1 MKEAIKD
8 FRERLRSTGDNSVRL
23 FYYAGHG
30 VEARGQNYLIPIGAD
45 IRNEV
50 DFLTDAVPLDWVL
63 ARMESANN
71 SLNIVILD
79 ACRNNPYGEE
89 RGGSRGLAPIIAPSG
104 TFISYAAAPG
114 QAALDGEG
122 EDNSPYSA
130 ALARTL
136 VKPEL
141 QIEDVFKHVRAAVM
155 KATDNRQGPWEAG
168 SLMGEFYF
176 VETKGKP
183 NVDLALSTTPG
194 NARVRIAAD
203 CRNVTRFAV
212 SWPATNSAW
221 EIPMSYVDSAS
232 VAVSSRE
239 NAPAATPCPRSRPAD
254 RSGSSSP
261 GSPARP
267 TPSTA
272 RLPTAQVVKFFEQ
285 DFSGM
290 HRPHAD
296 FVIHFQTPSMIIH
309 YLYVA
314 RPFVRP
320 TETNVPLRILCC
332 PARSRRSTSSQH
344 AA

>member
-183 NVDLALSTTPG
+183 NVDLGTEHDSGQRPG
-194 NARVRIAAD
+194 AYRRRLPKRYTLRGLMACHEFRLGNSYVLCRFCQCCRVIPRERAS
-203 CRNVTRFAV
+203 RNAV
-212 SWPATNSAW
+212 SAL
-221 EIPMSYVDSAS
+221 
-232 VAVSSRE
+232 
-239 NAPAATPCPRSRPAD
+239 TPR
-254 RSGSSSP
+254 
-261 GSPARP
+261 
-267 TPSTA
+267 
-272 RLPTAQVVKFFEQ
+272 
-285 DFSGM
+285 
-290 HRPHAD
+290 
-296 FVIHFQTPSMIIH
+296 
-309 YLYVA
+309 
-314 RPFVRP
+314 
-320 TETNVPLRILCC
+320 
-332 PARSRRSTSSQH
+332 
-344 AA
+344 